1 MKGIV
6 TYQIARDVLIVQLDI
21 DIDIKHQGAV
31 GSMHVW
37 SMGHAEKT
45 TFFRDSFVKKPS
57 RKNYSIHLESF
68 YYSLPYQSNVR
79 SITKQRT
86 NYFSICLEGPIG
98 LTDLKP
104 GQSKTHTQ
112 LFWEFFQGPPIMGTP
127 FLISGKGTIPII
139 QQSLRGE
146 FVWEYVVW
154 VAQRS
159 YIWEPLKFPKMLFSG
174 QTFKSK
180 SSIRP
185 ILNIFLIRRRCS
197 DQQSQHV
204 KKQIKRKQSHED
216 KEVTDDSLLMLS
228 LFFSTLCLSL
238 SFLATS
244 I

>member
-21 DIDIKHQGAV
+21 DIDIQHQGAV

-37 SMGHAEKT
+37 SMGHAGKHH
-45 TFFRDSFVKKPS
+45 FFRDSFVLTIPEIPTVFIWRVFAKIAVPV
-57 RKNYSIHLESF
+57 E
-68 YYSLPYQSNVR
+68 R
-79 SITKQRT
+79 SQHHKTTKELFLNLLRGPDWLDLT
-86 NYFSICLEGPIG
+86 NLDGP
-98 LTDLKP
+98 
-104 GQSKTHTQ
+104 KTHTQ

-127 FLISGKGTIPII
+127 FLISGTDTIPII

-154 VAQRS
+154 VAQGS

-204 KKQIKRKQSHED
+204 KQHIKRKQSHEN
-216 KEVTDDSLLMLS
+216 KEVTDDSLFMLS